1 MSNTTPAAFDPDPI
15 YLSGTYSFKA
25 ASAILAGQVVGF
37 EGTGNDFKVYPTNGV
52 TSQAVVGVALTSQA
66 TANGLVAVALP
77 GSVLDVYEGVGGT
90 IDAGDI
96 VTTGAGLGCVKTLAN
111 EAGFQVGVA
120 LTDFTANGKGTIMVS
135 CLYAPKGA

>member
-1 MSNTTPAAFDPDPI
+1 MGNTTSAAFDPDPK

-25 ASAILAGQVVGF
+25 FSTVLAGQVVGF
-37 EGTGNDFKVYPTNGV
+37 QASGEDFQVYPTNGV
-52 TSQAVVGVALTSQA
+52 TSQAVVGVALASA
-66 TANGLVAVALP
+66 SAGALCPVALP
-77 GSVLDVYEGVGGT
+77 GSVVDVFEGVGGT

-96 VTTGAGLGCVKTLAN
+96 VTTGAGLGCVKAIAN

-120 LTDFTANGKGTIMVS
+120 LTDFAINAQGTILVT